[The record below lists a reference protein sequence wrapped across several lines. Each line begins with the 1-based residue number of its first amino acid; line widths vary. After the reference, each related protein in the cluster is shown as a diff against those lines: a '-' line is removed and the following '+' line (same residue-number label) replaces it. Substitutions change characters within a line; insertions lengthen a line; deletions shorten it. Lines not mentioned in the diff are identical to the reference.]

1 MKSTISILLVED
13 DEDDYFLTT
22 ECLKDIPG
30 KDFDLTWARNY
41 SEAVK
46 QLGSRPFDVCLF
58 DFVLGAQTGLDLLRD
73 AHRMGVDA
81 PIILLTGKGDRAIDY
96 EAMRLGATD
105 YLVKSEL
112 KPEPLERAIRYAMG
126 HTAVLRAMKES
137 EKKYRSIFEDSIDV
151 IYLLDEAGLFTDIS
165 PSATQLLGYVPD
177 ELIGTSLTSLLT
189 PEGVRTA
196 FLNKQNAHA
205 TIRDFEVEMVA
216 KNGGQIFCILTCTF
230 HPAVDGRSG
239 YFQGF
244 IHDIT
249 QRKKA
254 EQQLL
259 INEKLAATG
268 RFVRMLGHEIRNP
281 LTNINL
287 SVEQMAVE
295 NQDAELNDY
304 IDIIR
309 RNSQRIG
316 KLLNDLLE
324 SSNPGRLDLKP
335 CSVQELV
342 DKALEIAEDRI
353 RLKEIKVVKDY
364 APRPIRIKGD
374 EERLKIAL
382 LNIVINAV
390 EEMKQ
395 GHGELRLT
403 VPQTHDA
410 AAIVIRDNGGGISRE
425 NLGRIFDP
433 YFSRKSNGLGLGLA
447 TTLTIVQSH
456 HGRVEVKSEVG
467 KGSEFTVYL
476 PLAENV

>member
-1 MKSTISILLVED
+1 
-13 DEDDYFLTT
+13 
-22 ECLKDIPG
+22 
-30 KDFDLTWARNY
+30 
-41 SEAVK
+41 
-46 QLGSRPFDVCLF
+46 
-58 DFVLGAQTGLDLLRD
+58 
-73 AHRMGVDA
+73 
-81 PIILLTGKGDRAIDY
+81 
-96 EAMRLGATD
+96 
-105 YLVKSEL
+105 
-112 KPEPLERAIRYAMG
+112 MG

-216 KNGGQIFCILTCTF
+216 KNGGQRFCILTCTF

-403 VPQTHDA
+403 VPQNHDA
-410 AAIVIRDNGGGISRE
+410 AAIVIGDNGGGISRE